1 MLQNKV
7 NKLISLRF
15 AESTDPIANEAL
27 AKLYELWHCEGE
39 NSFNGVWQARTE
51 LVGMWY
57 KCWLE
62 SQERQYEGVSGEN
75 L

>member
-7 NKLISLRF
+7 SKLISLRF

-27 AKLYELWHCEGE
+27 GILL
-39 NSFNGVWQARTE
+39 GVSGSYNEIWEARTE
-51 LVGMWY
+51 LVAMWY

-62 SQERQYEGVSGEN
+62 SQERQYEGVSNG
-75 L
+75 